1 LLPRLR
7 GVGQTRPGRFRT
19 RLRVRE
25 GLVAGRSPRLRPS
38 HASAAN
44 ARRLRVPNRVCSS
57 PYRRVCPVFL
67 TRPRAVGRP
76 TRWGRTT

>member
-25 GLVAGRSPRLRPS
+25 GLVAGRSPFAHLTR
-38 HASAAN
+38 AQQTCVA
-44 ARRLRVPNRVCSS
+44 CE
-57 PYRRVCPVFL
+57 FL
-67 TRPRAVGRP
+67 TGPALPPVDACVQLF
-76 TRWGRTT
+76 